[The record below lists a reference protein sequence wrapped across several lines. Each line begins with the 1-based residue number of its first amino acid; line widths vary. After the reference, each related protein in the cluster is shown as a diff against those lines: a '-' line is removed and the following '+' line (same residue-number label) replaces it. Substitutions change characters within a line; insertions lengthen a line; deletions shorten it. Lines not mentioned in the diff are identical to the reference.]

1 MGRRKAQAVTDTVAE
16 IVRPRRQKE
25 TEEINRGVTR
35 RKVLTST
42 ATAAV
47 IVGAGTYSE
56 EIVPL
61 KDRTPKDG
69 K

>member
-1 MGRRKAQAVTDTVAE
+1 MVRKKARDVADAVTE
-16 IVRPRRQKE
+16 IVRPRRQTE

-35 RKVLTST
+35 RKVLTSA